1 MFGVVLTSS
10 NIFVKESLLMSCSKP
25 PSSVSPFKFPV
36 KNLSGEL
43 KRKVLER
50 IILQFLRW
58 STGLF
63 FYKEYVTMHLKRK
76 VFPFLTTTTDMRVV
90 GTPDVPTV
98 TLASDSKKKMCNL
111 VFLSLKTAPPHTPPP
126 AWFLLQITRC
136 SVHQKITQCPPQ

>member
-25 PSSVSPFKFPV
+25 PSSVSPFEFPV

-50 IILQFLRW
+50 IILQFLRR
-58 STGLF
+58 STVLF

-76 VFPFLTTTTDMRVV
+76 VSPFLTTTTDMRVV

-98 TLASDSKKKMCNL
+98 TLASDSKKKC
-111 VFLSLKTAPPHTPPP
+111 VTEYFSLSKQHHHTHP
-126 AWFLLQITRC
+126 LLPGFYYRLQDVQCTRR
-136 SVHQKITQCPPQ
+136 